1 MTVEV
6 GRYEPKRLEC
16 MDYKVLVVDD
26 SKLARMAVAK
36 LLSSLQPDWS
46 RIEAANAEE
55 ALALV
60 RKLDIDITLLDFNMP
75 GLDGLGLA
83 AELRALKPNMPVAV
97 VSANHQTE
105 IVMRSREVGA
115 AFLPKPLTQQAL
127 SDFLESAAQQLIADA
142 Q

>member
-1 MTVEV
+1 
-6 GRYEPKRLEC
+6 

-36 LLSSLQPDWS
+36 LLNSLQPDWS

-60 RKLDIDITLLDFNMP
+60 RNLDIDITLLDFNMP

-105 IVMRSREVGA
+105 IVTRSREVGA

-127 SDFLESAAQQLIADA
+127 GDFLESAAQQLNTDA